1 MILKHS
7 VLQEA
12 LLPNSYVSSNATF
25 YTTEGDANY
34 LMEDDNFFEDMTSLY
49 RKQKVLF
56 QRSCEQ
62 LKVKLLFISDLDY
75 YLND

>member
-1 MILKHS
+1 M
-7 VLQEA
+7 LQEA

-62 LKVKLLFISDLDY
+62 LKVKLICILDPDY
-75 YLND
+75 YANDN

>member
-1 MILKHS
+1 M
-7 VLQEA
+7 LQEA
-12 LLPNSYVSSNATF
+12 LLPNCYVSGNATF
-25 YTTEGDANY
+25 YTTEGDSNF

-62 LKVKLLFISDLDY
+62 LKVFCDDVMRFLSS
-75 YLND
+75 